1 MSRSGTRS
9 SHCPGGGGGGGGG
22 RRTSQESGGGFGGLL
37 GLNPANAAAL
47 LVAVAALCRA
57 VSQEV
62 RLEEVEAKVVAI
74 LEGGGGGGSGGERAK
89 REAAPEAEASVEFV
103 HPGYKGELAKHP
115 GTAAEWLTTYARVPV
130 METFLH
136 SP

>member
-1 MSRSGTRS
+1 MSRSGMRS
-9 SHCPGGGGGGGGG
+9 SHCPGGGGGGG

-74 LEGGGGGGSGGERAK
+74 LEGAGGGGGERAK
-89 REAAPEAEASVEFV
+89 REAVPEAEASVEFV

-130 METFLH
+130 IETFLH
-136 SP
+136 SPKKSR